1 MFIAELRIEN
11 FRLFGEGDK
20 GFTLKCCN
28 QRDELVGD
36 HRVPAPVTFCG
47 CATGSGISA
56 VSCGTTCPGA
66 KLAGTYTAVSA
77 QATYSTILNYQF
89 APQNYNFSAQA
100 TARLQ

>member
-36 HRVPAPVTFCG
+36 HRVP
-47 CATGSGISA
+47 CAGDVLWLRNRFRHQCCELRHDVSGRKVGRDVYS
-56 VSCGTTCPGA
+56 GFGA
-66 KLAGTYTAVSA
+66 GDIQHDSELSVRSPKL
-77 QATYSTILNYQF
+77 
-89 APQNYNFSAQA
+89 
-100 TARLQ
+100 